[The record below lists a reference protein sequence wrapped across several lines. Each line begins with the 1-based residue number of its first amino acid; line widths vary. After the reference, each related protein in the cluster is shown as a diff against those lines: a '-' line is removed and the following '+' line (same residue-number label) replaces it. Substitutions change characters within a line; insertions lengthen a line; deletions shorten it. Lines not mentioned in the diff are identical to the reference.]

1 MKDVYTKKRERD
13 NTAVNITQ
21 EEATAIIANMGKEE
35 QERQEAHSK
44 VLTMYAADLDKYDE
58 QIVKEART
66 KKQAAEIKKL
76 IISRRNALHEAMT
89 LTDDKHQREQYSH
102 QIERAGFLIEK
113 ITTKAEYLPERAE
126 PTLPPLTRVMT
137 RGEQNYLFDQ
147 LTKQK
152 YIDTDRESFYF
163 AFGGTTANT
172 FKKIKWMKSKQTLLM
187 LTDAVTP
194 QGVNRTQR
202 TEIMAAYI
210 TDRKGDKIQLP
221 RPKRHDNNADETNME
236 RIITRLNQLE
246 M

>member
-13 NTAVNITQ
+13 NTAENITQ
-21 EEATAIIANMGKEE
+21 EEATAIIANMEKEE

-44 VLTMYAADLDKYDE
+44 VLTMYAADLDRYDE

-137 RGEQNYLFDQ
+137 RREQNYLFDQ

-202 TEIMAAYI
+202 AEIMAAYI
-210 TDRKGDKIQLP
+210 TDRKGDEIQLP

-236 RIITRLNQLE
+236 KIITRLNQLE